1 MSAVIDDIAQPDAS
15 THATLLDI
23 ALIFGVISAT
33 AFGGSSIV
41 MMRRE
46 LILRRKWISEREF
59 LEIYT
64 LAQVCPGGLPIS
76 IAVLCGKRL
85 AGIPGF
91 FVALVAETVPG
102 FVVLMSLALLSFDPH
117 MTVLRAGL
125 RGAAAAAL
133 GGLVAN
139 AIQMSYPFRTKI
151 VDLTLMALVALS
163 VTLLH
168 FALWSVFLVFL
179 PISIALVRLLKET

>member
-1 MSAVIDDIAQPDAS
+1 M
-15 THATLLDI
+15 
-23 ALIFGVISAT
+23 IFGLISAT
-33 AFGGSSIV
+33 AFGGSAIV

-46 LILRRKWISEREF
+46 LTLRRRWLTEREF
-59 LEIYT
+59 LDIYT

-102 FVVLMSLALLSFDPH
+102 FIVLMSLALLSFDPH
-117 MTVLRAGL
+117 MTLLRAGL

-133 GGLVAN
+133 GGLAAN
-139 AIQMSYPFRTKI
+139 AVQMSYPFRTKI
-151 VDLTLMALVALS
+151 VDLTLMVLVALS

-179 PISIALVRLLKET
+179 PVSIALVRLLKES

>member
-1 MSAVIDDIAQPDAS
+1 MVEGLARLRTPAQ
-15 THATLLDI
+15 ATLWDI
-23 ALIFGVISAT
+23 ALVFARISLT
-33 AFGGSSIV
+33 AFGGSAIV

-46 LILRRKWISEREF
+46 FTVRRRWLTEREF
-59 LEIYT
+59 LDIYA

-85 AGIPGF
+85 AGVPGF

-102 FVVLMSLALLSFDPH
+102 FVVLMVLMLLSFDPR
-117 MTVLRAGL
+117 MEVLRAAL

-133 GGLVAN
+133 GSLVAN
-139 AIQMSYPFRTKI
+139 ALQMSYPYRTK
-151 VDLTLMALVALS
+151 VADLLLMAVVALS

-168 FALWSVFLVFL
+168 FALWTVFLVFL
-179 PISIALVRLLKET
+179 PISIALVRLLKES

>member
-1 MSAVIDDIAQPDAS
+1 MTVVADRIAEPGAPAQ
-15 THATLLDI
+15 ATLLDI
-23 ALIFGVISAT
+23 AMIFGVISTT
-33 AFGGSSIV
+33 AFGGSAIV

-46 LILRRKWISEREF
+46 MVARRQWFTEREF

-85 AGIPGF
+85 AGLPGF
-91 FVALVAETVPG
+91 FVALIAETVPG
-102 FVVLMSLALLSFDPH
+102 FIVLMVLALLSFDPH
-117 MTVLRAGL
+117 MTLLRAGL

-133 GGLVAN
+133 GSMVAN
-139 AIQMSYPFRTKI
+139 ALQMSYPFRKKI
-151 VDLTLMALVALS
+151 VDLALMVIVGLS
-163 VTLLH
+163 VVVLH

-179 PISIALVRLLKET
+179 PISIALVRLLKEE